1 MSAATVQELL
11 HDASRE
17 VRSIMWDVTTLDG
30 PALAAGWPA
39 FANQAR
45 AALAAVPLP
54 DPGTRLLIHRAEGP
68 RSHPNRWGP
77 SVDAEPDPHLIRAG
91 CALASVADLLRRYA
105 GPPTSTDAARE
116 ADLVRRSIAECLFI
130 GSHVTALGLSEH
142 ATRLRPAIP
151 GVAFDRP
158 RARLAVAGASLAQSR
173 RLASELDTFQ
183 AHAVRYLARP
193 GGQSRRS
200 REQLV
205 DPDRLPHALA
215 AWEVTASRVL
225 HAQPP
230 SVRDL
235 AAVARGEQVLLV
247 HTAVILNAA
256 ARACVID
263 HDGFARQI
271 YRRLQDAEV
280 AWGDV
285 AATWPAQMTTSAPP
299 SPAGVDASGQLH
311 RALNEIT
318 REGNGWATPVLIGQ
332 RVSLAEV
339 TGLLSDAV
347 VASSSRAARFAE
359 LPKELAHG
367 GQLRAPA
374 RLLAAMEHHSS
385 ERGSDRQ
392 SAVRTTD
399 LANRRI
405 VVVRVEQTT
414 GATATARDL
423 GRQLTSLAHALE
435 TLPLARRSLAV
446 GGSTSTA
453 PRTAPQR
460 TGPTPTAP
468 ASSQP
473 DGHSTAGW

>member
-1 MSAATVQELL
+1 MSTPTVHELL

-17 VRSIMWDVTTLDG
+17 VRSIMWEITTLDG

-39 FANQAR
+39 FASQAR
-45 AALAAVPLP
+45 TALAAVPLP

-77 SVDAEPDPHLIRAG
+77 PVDAEPDPHLIRAG
-91 CALASVADLLRRYA
+91 CALASVADLLSRYA
-105 GPPTSTDAARE
+105 GPPVSTDAGRE

-130 GSHVTALGLSEH
+130 GSHVTSLGLSEH
-142 ATRLRPAIP
+142 ATRLRPALP

-158 RARLAVAGASLAQSR
+158 RGRLAVSGASLAQSR

-183 AHAVRYLARP
+183 AHAARYLARP
-193 GGQSRRS
+193 CGDLRRS

-215 AWEVTASRVL
+215 AWEVAATRVL
-225 HAQPP
+225 HAQMP

-235 AAVARGEQVLLV
+235 AGVARGEQALLV

-263 HDGFARQI
+263 DDGFAGQI

-280 AWGDV
+280 GWGDV
-285 AATWPAQMTTSAPP
+285 AATWPAQMTTPAPP
-299 SPAGVDASGQLH
+299 SAHGVDASGQLH

-318 REGNGWATPVLIGQ
+318 RDGNGWATPVLIGQ

-339 TGLLSDAV
+339 TCLLSDAV
-347 VASSSRAARFAE
+347 VAGSSRAARFAE
-359 LPKELAHG
+359 LPIELAQG
-367 GQLRAPA
+367 GHLHAPA

-399 LANRRI
+399 VANRRI
-405 VVVRVEQTT
+405 VVVRAEQTT
-414 GATATARDL
+414 WATATARVL
-423 GRQLTSLAHALE
+423 GRQLESLVHALE
-435 TLPLARRSLAV
+435 TLPSAGRGLAASGL
-446 GGSTSTA
+446 TSTA
-453 PRTAPQR
+453 QRSASPR
-460 TGPTPTAP
+460 TGPTRTAP

-473 DGHSTAGW
+473 DGHATARW

>member
-1 MSAATVQELL
+1 
-11 HDASRE
+11 
-17 VRSIMWDVTTLDG
+17 
-30 PALAAGWPA
+30 
-39 FANQAR
+39 
-45 AALAAVPLP
+45 LP
-54 DPGTRLLIHRAEGP
+54 
-68 RSHPNRWGP
+68 
-77 SVDAEPDPHLIRAG
+77 
-91 CALASVADLLRRYA
+91 
-105 GPPTSTDAARE
+105 
-116 ADLVRRSIAECLFI
+116 
-130 GSHVTALGLSEH
+130 
-142 ATRLRPAIP
+142 
-151 GVAFDRP
+151 
-158 RARLAVAGASLAQSR
+158 Q
-173 RLASELDTFQ
+173 
-183 AHAVRYLARP
+183 
-193 GGQSRRS
+193 
-200 REQLV
+200 
-205 DPDRLPHALA
+205 ALA
-215 AWEVTASRVL
+215 AWEVTARRVL

-235 AAVARGEQVLLV
+235 AGVARGEQVLLV

-256 ARACVID
+256 AQACVID
-263 HDGFARQI
+263 HDGFAHQI

-285 AATWPAQMTTSAPP
+285 AATWPSQMTTPAPP

-318 REGNGWATPVLIGQ
+318 REGNGWATPVVIGQ

-347 VASSSRAARFAE
+347 VAGGSRAARFAE
-359 LPKELAHG
+359 LPNELAHG

-374 RLLAAMEHHSS
+374 RLLAAMEHHHSS

-399 LANRRI
+399 VANRRI

-453 PRTAPQR
+453 QRTAPQR

-473 DGHSTAGW
+473 DGHATARW